1 MKLTLIIA
9 AVLLLYLFARI
20 WFGQGSHSD
29 IYQLQQQITQQ
40 QNENKEQEAV
50 NQHLQVEVD
59 QLKSEDEAIEAY
71 ARSEL
76 GMIKKGETFYQIILR
91 QPSASSNDNE
101 QTTTQDGQG
110 RAQSAAPIQVQKTI
124 PADQTAIGQRETRQE
139 DSQEQPYT
147 PTYIPRK
154 ESSHD

>member
-1 MKLTLIIA
+1 MKLIIIIA
-9 AVLLLYLFARI
+9 GILLLYLFGRI

-40 QNENKEQEAV
+40 QNKNKEQEAI
-50 NQHLQVEVD
+50 NQQLQVEVD
-59 QLKSEDEAIEAY
+59 QLKSEDGAIEAY

-91 QPSASSNDNE
+91 PPVEPNDAEGEQSTQETAQAPATQPPEPVQQNSAEPSY
-101 QTTTQDGQG
+101 
-110 RAQSAAPIQVQKTI
+110 R
-124 PADQTAIGQRETRQE
+124 
-139 DSQEQPYT
+139 

-154 ESSHD
+154 EASHD